1 MKKITALVLAM
12 LMTLALC
19 ACGGDD
25 APSGAETGGK
35 DDYTP
40 DYGELYYVSGEVKF
54 GIMDPAEEVLD
65 ALGEPQGTFESD
77 SCAYQGKDMFYYYDG
92 FEVMVNDVDGTLR
105 ITGITLAD
113 DTVSNPQGV
122 KIGMDMSEALSLMG
136 DPDYPESITVTHN
149 GGVYKLVSGST
160 MLRLKAGDD
169 GTLAAAEYCVAANQT
184 DEG

>member
-25 APSGAETGGK
+25 APSGAETGK
-35 DDYTP
+35 DDYSP

-105 ITGITLAD
+105 ITGITIAD

>member
-25 APSGAETGGK
+25 APSGAETGK
-35 DDYTP
+35 DDYSP

-122 KIGMDMSEALSLMG
+122 KIGMDMDEALALMG
-136 DPDYPESITVTHN
+136 APDYPESITVTQN

>member
-19 ACGGDD
+19 ACGGET
-25 APSGAETGGK
+25 PGTETGGETG
-35 DDYTP
+35 YTP
-40 DYGELYYVSGEVKF
+40 DYGELYFASGEVKF
-54 GIMDPAEEVLD
+54 GIMDPAQEVLD

-77 SCAYQGKDMFYYYDG
+77 SCAYQGKDLFYYYDG

>member
-19 ACGGDD
+19 ACGGET
-25 APSGAETGGK
+25 PGTETGGETGYAT
-35 DDYTP
+35 DC
-40 DYGELYYVSGEVKF
+40 GGLYFASGEVKF
-54 GIMDPAEEVLD
+54 GIMDPAQEVLD

-105 ITGITLAD
+105 ITGITIAD

>member
-19 ACGGDD
+19 ARGGET
-25 APSGAETGGK
+25 PGTETGGET
-35 DDYTP
+35 DDTP
-40 DYGELYYVSGEVKF
+40 DYGELYFASGEVKF
-54 GIMDPAEEVLD
+54 GSMDPAQEVLD

-122 KIGMDMSEALSLMG
+122 KIGMEMSEALSLMG
-136 DPDYPESITVTHN
+136 DLDYPESFTVTHN

>member
-25 APSGAETGGK
+25 APSGAETGK
-35 DDYTP
+35 DDYSP

-122 KIGMDMSEALSLMG
+122 KIGMDMDEALSLMG
-136 DPDYPESITVTHN
+136 APDYPESITVTHN
-149 GGVYKLVSGST
+149 GGVYKLVSGLDHAPAQGRRRRHACRRRI
-160 MLRLKAGDD
+160 LRGRKSD
-169 GTLAAAEYCVAANQT
+169 G
-184 DEG
+184 

>member
-25 APSGAETGGK
+25 APSGAETGK
-35 DDYTP
+35 DDYSP

-54 GIMDPAEEVLD
+54 GIMDPAQEVLD

>member
-1 MKKITALVLAM
+1 M
-12 LMTLALC
+12 
-19 ACGGDD
+19 
-25 APSGAETGGK
+25 
-35 DDYTP
+35 
-40 DYGELYYVSGEVKF
+40 
-54 GIMDPAEEVLD
+54 LD

>member
-19 ACGGDD
+19 ACGGET
-25 APSGAETGGK
+25 PGTETGGETG
-35 DDYTP
+35 YTP
-40 DYGELYYVSGEVKF
+40 DDGELYFASGEVKF
-54 GIMDPAEEVLD
+54 GIMDPAQEVLD